1 MWEDDGC
8 RRSAELGP
16 QRVCVQDGADLL
28 LWGHQVGWGR
38 FLGGVHCIEVNMYTR
53 NYTSLRAQLGELP
66 ELSLPPCSQL
76 AVSSEVS
83 ILPWESPDSEP
94 DSDGITRRVCFLPG
108 ALVSTTLGH
117 ASVLVHGGGWFTVA
131 AVRCCVNTHS
141 LSLTPGEHLGS
152 PQCALCSDQAPV
164 HSPRPVLATPA
175 LPSLGCVPGSGV
187 ARPWSWLTFDFRDS
201 AGASFCR

>member
-1 MWEDDGC
+1 M
-8 RRSAELGP
+8 
-16 QRVCVQDGADLL
+16 QDGADLL

-76 AVSSEVS
+76 AVSSKVS

-94 DSDGITRRVCFLPG
+94 DSDGITQRVCFLPG
-108 ALVSTTLGH
+108 ALVSTMLGH

-141 LSLTPGEHLGS
+141 LSHSRRASGQS
-152 PQCALCSDQAPV
+152 PVCTV
-164 HSPRPVLATPA
+164 FR
-175 LPSLGCVPGSGV
+175 PGSRALSRACLGNTCPAISRV
-187 ARPWSWLTFDFRDS
+187 CARKWGGQAMEL
-201 AGASFCR
+201 AYI